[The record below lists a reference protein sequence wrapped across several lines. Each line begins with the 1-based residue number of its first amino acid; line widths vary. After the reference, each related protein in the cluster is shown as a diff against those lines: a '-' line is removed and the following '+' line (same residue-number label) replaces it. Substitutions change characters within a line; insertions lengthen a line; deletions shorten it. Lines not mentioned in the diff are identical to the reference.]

1 VHKLVVNGNGEK
13 IDSLAGHIESDV
25 QSTWARRKT
34 GAFGHENE
42 N

>member
-25 QSTWARRKT
+25 QST
-34 GAFGHENE
+34 
-42 N
+42 